1 MSHIFMQAK
10 PTMKPRTCLAPAL
23 LLFLAAPWTA
33 ASAANSV
40 FRCHDGQSVSYQW
53 SRCEAHQVESVVV
66 VPSAPEEA
74 APKTPA
80 ANQATEQQRSERKS
94 DQKTA
99 PDLNN
104 PVTHTITTQHVAT
117 MTRATWRQQV
127 RSPAPYI
134 GISDDAVLNMRG
146 WGRPSK
152 INRIRENRGWTE
164 HWEYV
169 TPSGETRN
177 LRFHNG
183 RLIAMDVAPA
193 PYIIEVA
200 NAPQPRT
207 ASSTAISSASSVR
220 AGVSVVAH

>member
-1 MSHIFMQAK
+1 MSHVFMQAK
-10 PTMKPRTCLAPAL
+10 PTMKSRTCLVSAL
-23 LLFLAAPWTA
+23 LPFLAAPWTA

-53 SRCEAHQVESVVV
+53 SRCEAHQVERTVV

-74 APKTPA
+74 APKTSA
-80 ANQATEQQRSERKS
+80 VNQAAEQQRSEQKS
-94 DQKTA
+94 DQKTE

-104 PVTHTITTQHVAT
+104 PVTHTITTQQVAT

-146 WGRPSK
+146 WGRPTK
-152 INRIRENRGWTE
+152 INRIRESRGWTE
-164 HWEYV
+164 QWDYV
-169 TPSGETRN
+169 APSGETRN
-177 LRFHNG
+177 LRFFNG

-200 NAPQPRT
+200 NAPEPRT
-207 ASSTAISSASSVR
+207 ASSTAMSSASSVG
-220 AGVSVVAH
+220 AGVSVASR